1 MTFAGLN
8 RSVADITED
17 DNARRP
23 GTAGPGSP
31 ACYDEGVRW
40 TALIVPCMVPCAV
53 LGVLAATAAADPH
66 RVEIRAQTRLA
77 LDRVRLIGDDQAEIR
92 GQLLDSLTG
101 DGVAGQV
108 VTIQVGQDGATVPA
122 TTGPDGRFRVTAP
135 VAPGPQAIDLTYR
148 GSALIEGSQL
158 RETTDPSRA
167 QVALTID
174 VEEAPGGLQV
184 TVRATADDR
193 PVELPIALSVG
204 PTDGTLAL
212 LPAAT
217 SATPYLLTRKAAGG
231 PGPRRL
237 RAEFVGDGTRQ
248 AATAERTVELT
259 VATTTTIQLSAPRIA
274 YEDDLVVSGK
284 VVERSE
290 TGGGDPD
297 GSAGG
302 AGGKAP
308 RGIAEDG
315 PPVARAAVTLTS
327 GERRLAQGATG
338 EDGSY
343 RFRVEG
349 QILGQGQW
357 GLQVQADPG
366 KPSIRPSRSPP
377 QIVRVSAPQ
386 PVPVSYTI
394 AAFLATACAA
404 GGFFAARA
412 RPWHRLRRPA
422 PPAEMPVHGALDEPL
437 DGGLVVARPGLVST
451 LRRASDDGFSGAVRD
466 AVRGRPVADA
476 AVRLRLGDLHRAV
489 TTGADGSFALEGL
502 ALGEWSAQV
511 EAPGHVTETFVV
523 SIPHRGELRG
533 VRVDLVPVRERVFQ
547 LYRRA
552 AEPLLPEPRLWGV
565 WSPRQIVDHVRGKH
579 PTPALAE
586 LTDFVEEVYFSP
598 RVAEETVLPVAS
610 ERVDRAIRER
620 GRAAS

>member
-1 MTFAGLN
+1 M
-8 RSVADITED
+8 VACI
-17 DNARRP
+17 
-23 GTAGPGSP
+23 
-31 ACYDEGVRW
+31 
-40 TALIVPCMVPCAV
+40 V
-53 LGVLAATAAADPH
+53 LGVLAAPGAAEPP
-66 RVEIRAQTRLA
+66 RVEIRAQSRLA
-77 LDRVRLIGDDQAEIR
+77 LDRVRLLGDDKAEIR
-92 GQLLDSLTG
+92 GQLLDGLTG
-101 DGVAGQV
+101 DGIADQV
-108 VTIQVGQDGATVPA
+108 VTIQVGGPDGETVRA

-135 VAPGPQAIDLTYR
+135 VAPGPQAIDLTFR
-148 GSALIEGSQL
+148 GGTQIEGSQL

-167 QVALTID
+167 QVVLTID
-174 VEEAPGGLQV
+174 VEDAPGGLRI
-184 TVRATADDR
+184 TVHATADDR
-193 PVELPIALSVG
+193 PVPLPIALSVG
-204 PTDGTLAL
+204 ATDGALAPL
-212 LPAAT
+212 TDTISETAF
-217 SATPYLLTRKAAGG
+217 LLTRKAAGG

-237 RAEFVGDGTRQ
+237 RAAFAGDDTRQ
-248 AATAERTVELT
+248 AATAERSVELT
-259 VATTTTIQLSAPRIA
+259 AASKTTIQLSAPRIA
-274 YEDDLVVSGK
+274 YEDELVVSGK
-284 VVERSE
+284 VVERIE

-308 RGIAEDG
+308 RGVERIGAGGKAPRGIDEDG

-377 QIVRVSAPQ
+377 EVVRVSAPQ

-394 AAFLATACAA
+394 AAFVATACAA

-412 RPWHRLRRPA
+412 RPWHKLRRPA

-437 DGGLVVARPGLVST
+437 DGGLVAAKPGLVST
-451 LRRASDDGFSGAVRD
+451 LRRASDDGFAGAVRD

-476 AVRLRLGDLHRAV
+476 EVRLRLGDLHRAI

-502 ALGEWSAQV
+502 AFGEWSAQV
-511 EAPGHVTETFVV
+511 TAPGHVTETFVV

-565 WSPRQIVDHVRGKH
+565 WSPRQIVDHVRRKR

-586 LTDFVEEVYFSP
+586 LTDFVEEIYFSP
-598 RVAEETVLPVAS
+598 RVAEETVLPMAA
-610 ERVDRAIRER
+610 ERVDRAIHER